1 MDQFFVHPAGAGL
14 PRIVGPA
21 GGPSGPGPQFRPM
34 PGSSPS
40 DAIAA
45 SWKADSRDRRGGG
58 DYGHTV
64 HLGYNP
70 DGIRRA
76 EELTGGGG
84 GSGSDVRGGLGSPR
98 QQHSPRDD
106 LESRW
111 QPLPAAAFRG
121 ALQAAL
127 ATSVATAANGSADD
141 GVARLFPLEVATPGP
156 LPQQLH

>member
-45 SWKADSRDRRGGG
+45 SWKADTRDRRNSSDHG
-58 DYGHTV
+58 YTV
-64 HLGYNP
+64 HLGYSP

-76 EELTGGGG
+76 EEHTGGGG
-84 GSGSDVRGGLGSPR
+84 GSGGGSVRGGLGSP
-98 QQHSPRDD
+98 
-106 LESRW
+106 
-111 QPLPAAAFRG
+111 
-121 ALQAAL
+121 
-127 ATSVATAANGSADD
+127 
-141 GVARLFPLEVATPGP
+141 
-156 LPQQLH
+156 